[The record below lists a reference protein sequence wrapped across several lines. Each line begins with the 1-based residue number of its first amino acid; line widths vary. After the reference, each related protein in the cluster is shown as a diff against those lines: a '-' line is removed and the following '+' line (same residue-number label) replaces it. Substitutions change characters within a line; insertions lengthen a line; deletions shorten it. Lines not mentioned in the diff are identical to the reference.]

1 MKGLKHLFQKNGNV
15 RMPEIILQD
24 RLVAQVKYPVEQLLV
39 KTISPYGTKIATRAA
54 ICALAQLEL
63 EKKWNIAVGME
74 YAREFAQILILLLHS
89 KHVRM

>member
-1 MKGLKHLFQKNGNV
+1 
-15 RMPEIILQD
+15 MPEIILQD
-24 RLVAQVKYPVEQLLV
+24 RLVAQVKYPVELLV
-39 KTISPYGTKIATRAA
+39 KTIFPYGTKIATRAA

-63 EKKWNIAVGME
+63 EKKWNIAVGMA